1 MENLDKQREKTNA
14 LWRKF
19 KNFAIKLLGEL
30 VRIRR
35 RKSLHVIPGI
45 RSCIGAAAESGRIL
59 FPAALSESR
68 KCLRRVN
75 AVFKLCSQAVQECL
89 GAWVFRQNICR
100 MKVARKVL
108 ADNVQHDAVL
118 EKFVISGIC
127 DYNHVHVRVNDHILT
142 KHSIEFKAA
151 RASLHPQLVAIAE
164 STFDAFLMLSSGD
177 FNPEF
182 RDNLLIVPFTFL
194 KIKLT

>member
-1 MENLDKQREKTNA
+1 MHTFRHIIVENQDKQREKTNA

-108 ADNVQHDAVL
+108 A
-118 EKFVISGIC
+118 G
-127 DYNHVHVRVNDHILT
+127 
-142 KHSIEFKAA
+142 
-151 RASLHPQLVAIAE
+151 
-164 STFDAFLMLSSGD
+164 
-177 FNPEF
+177 
-182 RDNLLIVPFTFL
+182 
-194 KIKLT
+194 

>member
-30 VRIRR
+30 VRIRF
-35 RKSLHVIPGI
+35 RKSFHVIPGI
-45 RSCIGAAAESGRIL
+45 RSGVSTVAEPRWIF
-59 FPAALSESR
+59 FPAAFSEGW
-68 KCLRRVN
+68 KCLRRVS
-75 AVFKLCSQAVQECL
+75 AVFKLGSQAVQECL
-89 GAWVFRQNICR
+89 GTWVFRQNICR
-100 MKVARKVL
+100 MKVARKML

-118 EKFVISGIC
+118 EKFVISGVC
-127 DYNHVHVRVNDHILT
+127 DDYHVHVRVNDYILT

-151 RASLHPQLVAIAE
+151 RAGFHPQLVAIAE
-164 STFDAFLMLSSGD
+164 STFNAFLMLGGGD

-182 RDNLLIVPFTFL
+182 RDNLLTVPFTFL
-194 KIKLT
+194 